1 MGDRRPEGYDAL
13 RNGMPTHERGRYFEI
28 GRAYLEKETREA
40 GWQQQVPLGSEG
52 RILDSAQVNPRTG
65 KIDKARERK
74 SGRVEGRD
82 AVRQVEKEIDALRE
96 GSLVS
101 SRWETVE
108 GETISREVQIMLDL
122 AKREF
127 PDRFE
132 HRVVS
137 REDARLAILEGQRI
151 ARARQLELPGL
162 SRDRLKQR
170 QQEREARQ
178 RAQREADRVRKSR
191 EQQARTRGERLAKTY
206 GRFRDGAERGFDA
219 IARAHHRAGR
229 LTYALERFRDVSERA
244 RTEVERRAAAERE
257 ARRLR
262 EQREARE
269 RSLERLPE
277 DVADALRRSFPAPGE
292 ELRHRGIEPHGG
304 STRAGREARVRAL
317 ERERGREGRSR

>member
-1 MGDRRPEGYDAL
+1 MSDRPDRYDAL
-13 RNGMPTHERGRYFEI
+13 RNGMPAYERGRYFEI

-40 GWQQQVPLGSEG
+40 GWRQQVPLGSEG

-65 KIDKARERK
+65 KVDKSRERK
-74 SGRVEGRD
+74 SGRVEGRE
-82 AVRQVEKEIDALRE
+82 AVRQIEKEIDALRE
-96 GSLVS
+96 GNLVS

-108 GETISREVQIMLDL
+108 GETISREVQTMLNL
-122 AKREF
+122 AAREF

-178 RAQREADRVRKSR
+178 RSQREADRVRKSR
-191 EQQARTRGERLAKTY
+191 EQHARTRGERLAKMY

-219 IARAHHRAGR
+219 IAQAHHRAGR
-229 LTYALERFRDVSERA
+229 LTYTLERFRDMTERA
-244 RTEVERRAAAERE
+244 RAEAERRIAAERE

-269 RSLERLPE
+269 RFLERLPD
-277 DVADALRRSFPAPGE
+277 DVADKLRRSFPAPGDDS
-292 ELRHRGIEPHGG
+292 RYRGIEPHRG
-304 STRAGREARVRAL
+304 STRAGREARARAL